1 MKYLWFGHQQ
11 DPMEQISAT
20 MAGTLL
26 DEAAR
31 SISRFLQ
38 SENHNLKYLGIT
50 GLAQVVEG
58 HPKYAAD
65 HQLAV
70 IECLEDVDDTLKRKT
85 LDLL

>member
-1 MKYLWFGHQQ
+1 MTLETTAEGINVGYAIVYECVRTITTVY
-11 DPMEQISAT
+11 PNS
-20 MAGTLL
+20 TLL

-65 HQLAV
+65 HGAG
-70 IECLEDVDDTLKRKT
+70 KG
-85 LDLL
+85 